1 MARKT
6 ESGGLRLSPKHGLN
20 PAMTKCFWCGKH
32 TGVALLGRVRSEGDN
47 DAEAPREIIAD
58 LEPCPEC
65 RKHFETG
72 VLLIEVTE
80 DGSKFN
86 NSERF
91 ALGAKDG
98 PKHLWPTGRW
108 VVLRAEA
115 VKDGKPG
122 GKALCDQQTMDK
134 VLSAWRGDQA

>member
-6 ESGGLRLSPKHGLN
+6 KDKGLTLSPKHGLN
-20 PAMTKCFWCGKH
+20 PAITKCFWCGKH
-32 TGVALLGRVRSEGDN
+32 MGVALLGRVRREGDS
-47 DAEAPREIIAD
+47 DAEAPREIITD

-80 DGSKFN
+80 DGSKFDSN
-86 NSERF
+86 ERF
-91 ALGAKDG
+91 SLGAKDG

-108 VVLRAEA
+108 VVLRPEA

-122 GKALCDQQTMDK
+122 GKALCDTQTMDK
-134 VLSAWRGDQA
+134 ILAVGHGEKA